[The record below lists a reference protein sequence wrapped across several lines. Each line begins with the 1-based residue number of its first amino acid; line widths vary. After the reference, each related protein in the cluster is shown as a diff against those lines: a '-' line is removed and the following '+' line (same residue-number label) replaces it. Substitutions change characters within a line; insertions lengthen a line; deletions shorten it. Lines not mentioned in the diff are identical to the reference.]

1 MHAIRQ
7 TLVAL
12 LPAGIM
18 SLSVLALAGCGT
30 TAPVA
35 GAAYGASPSASAA
48 AAGMTTKGAAP
59 MKPAQI
65 LLVVEKT
72 GIGYVLATAAGK
84 TVYTYSKDVKGSGKP
99 ACTGSCATV
108 WPAVSGTPSVGTGVK
123 LAGTVGSTGGTA
135 PQATYDGMPLYTYA
149 SDKTPGAT
157 SGNGVGSVWHVVT
170 GTALA
175 ASATVAAA
183 DATASAKAEAAAAS
197 GSAGAASSTPSAGM
211 STAVSSG
218 Y

>member
-18 SLSVLALAGCGT
+18 SLSVLALSGCGT

-35 GAAYGASPSASAA
+35 GAAYGASPSASSTM
-48 AAGMTTKGAAP
+48 AAGPSTGAAAP
-59 MKPAQI
+59 MKPASA
-65 LLVVEKT
+65 LLVVKKT
-72 GIGYVLATAAGK
+72 SIGYVLATAAGK
-84 TVYTYSKDVKGSGKP
+84 TVYTYGKDVKGSGKS
-99 ACTGSCATV
+99 ACTGSCAAV

-123 LAGTVGSTGGTA
+123 LAGTLGSTGGTA

-149 SDKTPGAT
+149 SDKTSGAT
-157 SGNGVGSVWHVVT
+157 SGNGVGGVWHVVT

-175 ASATVAAA
+175 ASTTVAAA
-183 DATASAKAEAAAAS
+183 DAAKSATAAGAS
-197 GSAGAASSTPSAGM
+197 GSAGAASASPSAGR
-211 STAVSSG
+211 STGAGSG

>member
-1 MHAIRQ
+1 MRTNRQ

-18 SLSVLALAGCGT
+18 SLSVLALSGCGT

-35 GAAYGASPSASAA
+35 GAAYGASPSASSTMATGVSTKAA
-48 AAGMTTKGAAP
+48 AP
-59 MKPAQI
+59 VKPAQA
-65 LLVVEKT
+65 LLVVKKT
-72 GIGYVLATAAGK
+72 SIGYVLATATGK
-84 TVYTYSKDVKGSGKP
+84 TVYTYGKDVKGSGKS

-123 LAGTVGSTGGTA
+123 LAGTLGSTGGTS
-135 PQATYDGMPLYTYA
+135 PQATYNGLPLYTYA
-149 SDKTPGAT
+149 SDTSAGAT
-157 SGNGVGSVWHVVT
+157 SGNGVGGVWHVVT

-175 ASATVAAA
+175 ASTTVAAA
-183 DATASAKAEAAAAS
+183 DATKSAQAAAGS
-197 GSAGAASSTPSAGM
+197 GSTGAASASPSAGK
-211 STAVSSG
+211 STAAGSG

>member
-1 MHAIRQ
+1 MRTNRQ
-7 TLVAL
+7 TLAGL

-18 SLSVLALAGCGT
+18 SLSVLALSGCGT

-35 GAAYGASPSASAA
+35 GAAYGASPSASSSMAAGTSTKAA
-48 AAGMTTKGAAP
+48 AP
-59 MKPAQI
+59 VKPAQA
-65 LLVVEKT
+65 LLVVRKT

-84 TVYTYSKDVKGSGKP
+84 TVYTYGKDVKGSGKS

-108 WPAVSGTPSVGTGVK
+108 WPAVSGAPSVGTGVK
-123 LAGTVGSTGGTA
+123 LAGTLGSTGGTS

-149 SDKTPGAT
+149 SDTSAGDA
-157 SGNGVGSVWHVVT
+157 SGNGVGGVWHVVT

-175 ASATVAAA
+175 ASTTVAAA
-183 DATASAKAEAAAAS
+183 DATASAKAAAGS
-197 GSAGAASSTPSAGM
+197 GSAGAASASPSAAK
-211 STAVSSG
+211 STAAGSG